1 MRVLIADD
9 HALFRDGIISLLTA
23 ADHQVIGQ
31 AGDGD
36 EAVKAA
42 IELKPDLVLMDI
54 DMPGLDGLEALK
66 KIKEHN
72 PLVRVVMLT
81 VSDNDEY
88 IVAAI
93 KTGANGYLLK
103 DLSSKDFLECIQEL
117 EQGNLAVTRKTATQL
132 ISRFQ
137 NLLQECDSEKE
148 VLTAREVEILELVG
162 NGSTTGEIAKTLY
175 ISENT
180 VKYHVR
186 NILQKLDASNRAEAI
201 SRAVQKGLIEVR

>member
-137 NLLQECDSEKE
+137 NLLQQCDSEKE

-201 SRAVQKGLIEVR
+201 SRAVQKGLIEAG

>member
-42 IELKPDLVLMDI
+42 LELKPDLVLMDI

-66 KIKEHN
+66 KIKAHN
-72 PLVRVVMLT
+72 PLIRVVMLT

-103 DLSSKDFLECIQEL
+103 DLSSKDFLECIQGL
-117 EQGNLAVTRKTATQL
+117 EQGDLAVTRKTATQL

-186 NILQKLDASNRAEAI
+186 NILQKLHASNRAEAI
-201 SRAVQKGLIEVR
+201 SRAVQKGLIEAG

>member
-186 NILQKLDASNRAEAI
+186 NILQKLHASNRAEAI
-201 SRAVQKGLIEVR
+201 SRAVQKGLIEAG

>member
-137 NLLQECDSEKE
+137 NLLQQCDSEKE

-186 NILQKLDASNRAEAI
+186 NILQKLHASNRAEAI
-201 SRAVQKGLIEVR
+201 SRAVQKGLIEAG

>member
-42 IELKPDLVLMDI
+42 LELKPDLVLMDI

-186 NILQKLDASNRAEAI
+186 NILQKLHASNRAEAI
-201 SRAVQKGLIEVR
+201 SRAVQKGLIEAG